1 MTTGRYIIEPMP
13 DALPLELVAKLKQV
27 ETATVGHAREQGFL
41 HTSIRPL
48 KRGKHIAGC
57 AITLSLPPGDSTLLH
72 HALGLARPG
81 DILVIER
88 AGDEQH
94 ACWGGGVTFAAV
106 AARILGAIIDGPCT
120 DPVEIEELDFPLW
133 CRGVSPI
140 TTRIVDGGGSL
151 NRPVTIG
158 SVTINAG
165 DIVLAD
171 DSGILILGRDEAAA
185 VAEEAIARQQRS
197 AARRERI
204 RAGAKLG
211 DLSGASAMVERG
223 LAEKTSR

>member
-1 MTTGRYIIEPMP
+1 MGHYRIEPMP
-13 DALPLELVAKLKQV
+13 SPLALELVTQLMRV
-27 ETATVGHAREQGFL
+27 ETATVGHVRTLGFL
-41 HTSIRPL
+41 DASYRPL

-57 AITLSLPPGDSTLLH
+57 AITLALPSGDSTLLH

-88 AGDEQH
+88 AGDERH

-106 AARILGAIIDGPCT
+106 AARISGAIIDGPCT
-120 DPVEIEELDFPLW
+120 DPGEIEELDFPLW

-140 TTRIVDGGGSL
+140 TTRIADGGGSL
-151 NRPVTIG
+151 NVPVTLG
-158 SVTINAG
+158 GVTVKAG

-171 DSGILILGRDEAAA
+171 DSGVLILGRDEAAT

-197 AARRERI
+197 AVRRESI

-211 DLSGASAMVERG
+211 DLSGATAMVERG
-223 LAEKTSR
+223 LAEKN